1 MTDGFGSNDW
11 LVEEMRRRWADSPAS
26 VGPAWRAMFEG
37 ADGVQPPAVASQQ
50 AVAAPQPASPV
61 PDGPPSDSPSPEE
74 PPPGAVPMR
83 GVAARIAERME
94 DSLSVPTATSVRS
107 VPSKLLEVNRKIINN
122 HLGRSPGGGKV
133 SFTHLIGWAVV
144 RALAER
150 PQVNVAYSLVA
161 GTPHLISH
169 DQVNLG
175 IAVDLP
181 RKDGSRSLLVPNIK
195 GADRMGF
202 VEFWRAYEEVIRRVR
217 DNRITPE
224 DFAGTTVSLTNPGT
238 LGTVQSVP
246 RLMDDHGVI
255 IGVGAIAH
263 PPAFE
268 AADPEFLARM
278 GIGRVITVTST
289 YDHRVIQG
297 AQSGELLG
305 QIHRYLL
312 GGDGFYDEIFTS
324 MDVPYT
330 PARWAKDDNPAPGT
344 AAWSEKQAKVLRMID
359 NYRERGHLIANLDPL
374 RQEAPSM
381 PLELDPLSYGLTI
394 WDLDREFGTGGL
406 LGRPVMPLGDVLGVM
421 RDAYCRTLA
430 IEYSHIQQP
439 ERKAWLQE
447 RIEVRGGGELSRERK
462 IDILRDL
469 NRADAFER
477 FLHTKYL
484 GQKRF
489 SLEGGETLIPALRA
503 LLHAAA
509 DDNMED
515 VVIAMAHRGRLNV
528 LANVV
533 GKGYA
538 QVFREFMGGDDEEED
553 EETTVGSGD
562 VKYHLGAS
570 GVHTRGRR
578 EVRVHVVAN
587 PSHLEAVDPV
597 LEGIVRAK
605 QDRLPR
611 RGQYLVLPV
620 LVHGDAAFS
629 GQGVVA
635 ETLHLSLLQGYRTGG
650 TVHLVVNN
658 QVGFTT
664 SAREARSSLYATD
677 VAKTVNAPIFH
688 VNGDDPEASVRA
700 VELAFAYRQAFH
712 TDVVIDLVCY
722 RRRGHNEGDEPSY
735 TQPLMYRL
743 IDRHPAVR
751 ELYLSRL
758 VASGDLTSEEAAD
771 LVAEFDSLLGE
782 AFEATQDLPPPASA
796 GRVPDPDPVR
806 VESATSLEELAEL
819 AALLGTPPAGFEPHP
834 KLLRVLDA
842 RREAIER
849 DEVDWG
855 LAEAFAFGSLAREGM
870 SIRLAGEDVN
880 RGTFSHRHAEFVD
893 HRTGEKWSPLKSL
906 ESEDVRVRIHD
917 SLLSEFAALGF
928 EYGYSVESPE
938 TLVIWE
944 AQFGDF
950 ANGAQV
956 IIDQF
961 IAAGE
966 DKWSQQSGVVMLLPH
981 GFEGQGPE
989 HSSARLERYL
999 ELCAEHNLRVAMPS
1013 TAPSYF
1019 HLLRRQAH
1027 MPHRKPLVVIT
1038 PKSLL
1043 RTAASFGRIGE
1054 LTSGTFSR
1062 VLDDPRGPSG
1072 VRRVVLC
1079 SGKVFYDLMAEAP
1092 HDVAVVRSELLYP
1105 FPEAELV
1112 EVVGRHVGADVVW
1125 CQEEPRN
1132 MGAAS
1137 WILPRLEQALERRV
1151 TIASRAA
1158 SASPATG
1165 SNARHHRE
1173 QAALVAKAFSA

>member
-1 MTDGFGSNDW
+1 MADDFGSNDW
-11 LVEEMRRRWADSPAS
+11 LVDEMHRRWLDSPAS
-26 VGPAWRAMFEG
+26 VGPAWRAMFE
-37 ADGVQPPAVASQQ
+37 ADGSAEV
-50 AVAAPQPASPV
+50 
-61 PDGPPSDSPSPEE
+61 
-74 PPPGAVPMR
+74 PPPGGVPGAGAAPVRVPTALGRTAASPEPEEVPEGASPMR

-94 DSLSVPTATSVRS
+94 DSLAVPTATSVRT
-107 VPSKLLEVNRKIINN
+107 VPSKLLEVNRKILNN
-122 HLGRSPGGGKV
+122 HLARSPGGGKV

-144 RALAER
+144 RALADR
-150 PQVNVAYSLVA
+150 PPMNVAFTTV
-161 GTPHLISH
+161 GDTPHVITH
-169 DQVNLG
+169 ERVNLG
-175 IAVDLP
+175 IAVDLA

-195 GADRMGF
+195 GADQMGF
-202 VEFWRAYEEVIRRVR
+202 VEFWRAYEDVIRRVR
-217 DNRITPE
+217 ANEITPE
-224 DFAGTTVSLTNPGT
+224 DFAGTTVTLTNPGT

-246 RLMDDHGVI
+246 RLMDDHGI
-255 IGVGAIAH
+255 IVGVGAIAH

-268 AADPEFLARM
+268 AADPGFLARM

-297 AQSGELLG
+297 AQSGEFLG
-305 QIHRYLL
+305 QIHDSLL
-312 GGDGFYDEIFTS
+312 GRDGFYDEVFTS
-324 MDVPYT
+324 MEVPYT
-330 PARWAKDDNPAPGT
+330 PAQWAKDDNPSPGS

-359 NYRERGHLIANLDPL
+359 YYRERGHLIADLDPL
-374 RQEAPSM
+374 RQEPPTM
-381 PLELDPLSYGLTI
+381 PMELDPLSYGLTI

-406 LGRPVMPLGDVLGVM
+406 LGRPVMPLGEILGVM
-421 RDAYCRTLA
+421 RNAYCRTMA
-430 IEYSHIQQP
+430 IEYMHIQQP

-447 RIEVRGGGELSRERK
+447 RLEVAGGGELNRERK
-462 IDILRDL
+462 IEILRDL
-469 NRADAFER
+469 NQADAFER

-503 LLHAAA
+503 LLHSAA
-509 DDNMED
+509 DDNMDD
-515 VVIAMAHRGRLNV
+515 VVIGMAHRGRLSV

-538 QVFREFMGGDDEEED
+538 EVFREFMGDDGDDEDD
-553 EETTVGSGD
+553 ERLIGSGD

-570 GVHTRGRR
+570 GVHRRGRR
-578 EVRVHVVAN
+578 EVGVHVAAN

-620 LVHGDAAFS
+620 LLHGDAAFS
-629 GQGVVA
+629 GQGVVV
-635 ETLHLSLLQGYRTGG
+635 ETLHLSLLEGYRTGG
-650 TVHLVVNN
+650 TVHIVINN

-688 VNGDDPEASVRA
+688 VNGDDPEATVRA

-743 IDRHPAVR
+743 IDRHPVVR

-758 VASGDLTSEEAAD
+758 VASGDLSQEEAVE
-771 LVAEFDSLLGE
+771 LVAEFDALLGE
-782 AFEATQDLPPPASA
+782 AFDETQALPAPGSA
-796 GRVPDPDPVR
+796 GSVPDPDPLLVA
-806 VESATSLEELAEL
+806 SAVDRSVLEELAATL
-819 AALLGTPPAGFEPHP
+819 STPPDDFEPHP

-842 RREAIER
+842 RRGAIEA
-849 DEVDWG
+849 DAIDWG
-855 LAEAFAFGSLAREGM
+855 LAEAFALGALIKEGT

-893 HRTGEKWSPLKSL
+893 HRDGAKWSPLKGM
-906 ESEDVRVRIHD
+906 ESGDVRVRIHD

-938 TLVIWE
+938 TLTIWE
-944 AQFGDF
+944 GQFGDF

-966 DKWSQQSGVVMLLPH
+966 DKWSQRSGVVMLLPH

-989 HSSARLERYL
+989 HSSARVERYL
-999 ELCAEHNLRVAMPS
+999 ELCAENNLRVSMPS
-1013 TAPSYF
+1013 TAASYF
-1019 HLLRRQAH
+1019 HLLRRQALIS
-1027 MPHRKPLVVIT
+1027 HRKPLVVFN

-1043 RTAASFGRIGE
+1043 RTAPSFARVAD
-1054 LTSGTFSR
+1054 LTSGTFTR
-1062 VLDDPRGPSG
+1062 VLPDPRG
-1072 VRRVVLC
+1072 VTNARRVVLC
-1079 SGKVFYDLMAEAP
+1079 AGKVFYDLLPEAP
-1092 HDVAVVRSELLYP
+1092 DDVALVRLELFYP
-1105 FPEAELV
+1105 FPERAVAEALAAHPSA
-1112 EVVGRHVGADVVW
+1112 EVVW

-1137 WILPRLEQALERRV
+1137 WILPRLERTLERAV
-1151 TIASRAA
+1151 GVVSRSA

-1173 QAALVAKAFSA
+1173 QAALVARALGR